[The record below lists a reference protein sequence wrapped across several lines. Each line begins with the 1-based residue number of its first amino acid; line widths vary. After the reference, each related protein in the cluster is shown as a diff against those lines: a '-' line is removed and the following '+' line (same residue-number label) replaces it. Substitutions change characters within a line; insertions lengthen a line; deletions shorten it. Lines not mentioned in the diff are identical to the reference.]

1 MNPYI
6 LKRLWRRPFISLCGL
21 ILAAVLCFLMS
32 WITGYIQQQEQ
43 ELEQVRTNF
52 QILCVVTNR
61 SGSRSTSLRMTP
73 MELYP
78 LTDETAPLYPHIEDL
93 RLTKEFLGSGSV
105 LGLNKDDIL
114 GVTNPRCH
122 GSLDPAMGGQVE
134 LYLEDFWERED
145 KVCLISQEAC
155 GKLRAMQEDP
165 ETPLEPGTTLR
176 ITVEDPYSTEVTVV
190 ELTVAGTYA
199 GVGNTIFLPFP
210 AAKALSVELSGRV
223 TCDSAAF
230 VVRDNLRL
238 AELAQAAGENF
249 GPVDPSAGD
258 SGNPRLALTIH
269 DEVYRSTLA
278 TLEQNIRRGEL
289 TLPLLLILCLACG
302 LLTGFLGTR
311 GEIRAYALMRT
322 IGSTQLKLMVSI
334 IMEQMLLPL
343 LAVFLVA
350 LIMKTPVQALLC
362 LLFQLAGCI
371 LPTVK
376 AVRTPPTAIL
386 REQE

>member
-6 LKRLWRRPFISLCGL
+6 LKRLWRKPWLSLCAL
-21 ILAAVLCFLMS
+21 VLTAVLCFLMS

-61 SGSRSTSLRMTP
+61 GGNRSTSLRMTP

-78 LTDETAPLYPHIEDL
+78 LTDETAPLNAHIEDL
-93 RLTKEFLGSGSV
+93 RLTKEFVGGGSV
-105 LGLNKDDIL
+105 LGLNKEDVL

-165 ETPLEPGTTLR
+165 KAPLEPGTTLR
-176 ITVEDPYSTEVTVV
+176 LTVEDPYSTEASMV

-199 GVGNTIFLPFP
+199 GVGKTIFLPFP
-210 AAKALSVELSGRV
+210 AARALSVELSGRL
-223 TCDSAAF
+223 TCDSASF

-258 SGNPRLALTIH
+258 SGTPRLALTIH

-289 TLPLLLILCLACG
+289 TLPILLVLCLACG

-322 IGSTQLKLMVSI
+322 LGTTQLKLMASI
-334 IMEQMLLPL
+334 LLEQILLPL
-343 LAVFLVA
+343 LAVCLVG
-350 LIMKTPVQALLC
+350 LTMKAPLQALLC
-362 LLFQLAGCI
+362 LLFQLAGCVI
-371 LPTVK
+371 PTIK

-386 REQE
+386 RDQE